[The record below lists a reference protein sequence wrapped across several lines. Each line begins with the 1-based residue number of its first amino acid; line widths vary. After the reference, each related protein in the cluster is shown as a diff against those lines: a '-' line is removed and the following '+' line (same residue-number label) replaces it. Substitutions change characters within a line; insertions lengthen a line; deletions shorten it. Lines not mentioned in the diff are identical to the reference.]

1 MYARMRGDSAEALLR
16 RYTAPEEVMEM
27 PGHCGAC
34 GAPCMTRMFQ
44 TEIPFF
50 KARPP
55 NLPLRL
61 ALTQECSY
69 PPMHQMAFPVPVS
82 WHLAGL

>member
-1 MYARMRGDSAEALLR
+1 MVCARMRGDSAEAILR

-34 GAPCMTRMFQ
+34 GAPCMTRMYQ

-50 KARPP
+50 KA
-55 NLPLRL
+55 
-61 ALTQECSY
+61 CS
-69 PPMHQMAFPVPVS
+69 
-82 WHLAGL
+82 

>member
-1 MYARMRGDSAEALLR
+1 MEHLRIWHMCARMRGDSAEALLR

-34 GAPCMTRMFQ
+34 GAPCLTRMFQ

-55 NLPLRL
+55 PPSAARHRSHICL
-61 ALTQECSY
+61 A
-69 PPMHQMAFPVPVS
+69 F
-82 WHLAGL
+82 